1 MAAAVMTPL
10 SNLNLEG
17 GIMPPSPVS
26 QNNSRHGRGKHGG
39 SVAKSGK
46 TRGRGYSAVDDR
58 ETIVN
63 KAVVFLL
70 KRTITDEDEQAEG
83 EEKLIADEEG
93 WVDADDLVSY
103 QALSD
108 INQVTQTN
116 PSLPTARPPKRR
128 RPRTLPGGTPVFKHF
143 TQSKILH
150 QI

>member
-10 SNLNLEG
+10 SNLSLEG

-46 TRGRGYSAVDDR
+46 TRGRGYSSVDDR
-58 ETIVN
+58 ETIIN

-93 WVDADDLVSY
+93 WVDADDLVCGHDVVFPHERSTKLTAY
-103 QALSD
+103 HNSST
-108 INQVTQTN
+108 TQTS
-116 PSLPTARPPKRR
+116 PSLSYRSRNFN
-128 RPRTLPGGTPVFKHF
+128 L
-143 TQSKILH
+143 
-150 QI
+150 